1 MIKTADR
8 PLTAS
13 RDAATTG
20 IPAPRTSARAIVRFV
35 FDFGVPTG
43 LFYVLRASGFGIYA
57 SLLIPAIV
65 SALTGAVTFVRR
77 KRFDVMSVYMATMM
91 FGSVAISL
99 VSGSTRFLLARE
111 AVLTGVT
118 GIWFI
123 ASLWA
128 RRPLA
133 YLFSK
138 PLLEGRLRW
147 PSGWDS
153 IWDGSPRFRR
163 MWRISSLI
171 WGVATLADAA
181 LRVVMAYTLSPDAVP
196 GLGTLLYAVTTVV
209 AIAATNVLYFKH
221 RVFDPRS
228 PLYAG
233 ATTDLETSR
242 SAR

>member
-1 MIKTADR
+1 VTAA
-8 PLTAS
+8 P
-13 RDAATTG
+13 DAATPST
-20 IPAPRTSARAIVRFV
+20 PAPRTSARAIVRFV
-35 FDFGVPTG
+35 VDFGVPTG

-65 SALTGAVTFVRR
+65 SALTGTVTFVKR
-77 KRFDVMSVYMATMM
+77 KRFDGMSVYMATMM
-91 FGSVAISL
+91 FGSVAVSL

-147 PSGWDS
+147 PSDWDS
-153 IWDGSPRFRR
+153 IWDSSPRFRR

-181 LRVVMAYTLSPDAVP
+181 LRVVMAYTLNPDAVP

-233 ATTDLETSR
+233 ATTDLETNR